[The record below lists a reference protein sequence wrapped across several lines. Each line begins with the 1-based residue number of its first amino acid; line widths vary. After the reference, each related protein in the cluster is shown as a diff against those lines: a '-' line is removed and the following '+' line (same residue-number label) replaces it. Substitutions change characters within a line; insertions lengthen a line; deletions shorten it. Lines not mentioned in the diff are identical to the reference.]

1 MNKLRLVA
9 TALVVLVLSVGVSHA
24 ATDKYSTSLK
34 ILEILFGE
42 GDEGRNK
49 KLYSGKRQPDAG
61 LAQILALPGLTITA
75 VDGHR
80 VKPKIAWRSVGSG
93 WSGYTAYKQLP
104 GTYEFEVT
112 SWKRSNNRHV
122 IGSAVKLD
130 RHVSYTL
137 RGVLEAGQ
145 KYVLSPI
152 WNDGEVGIIAPGQ
165 VCLQGLLD
173 SARYCALRP
182 GESDDAFA
190 IDEKHGVIVAGLT
203 RRISFDKIIMIN
215 LDCEW
220 KSIDGLPILN
230 RRKPATKHRDVCQV
244 SLELADSKDYVVE
257 SVDAGV
263 WKWWGIR
270 GTAGYLN
277 LIQTFTFD
285 VEPGKV
291 NYVGHIRTT
300 HKDGKLLGFRVE
312 DHFSVLESTLRAGF
326 GDSEI
331 VNQAVHYSGFEDTD
345 AEKDATDY

>member
-1 MNKLRLVA
+1 MNRLIIVA
-9 TALVVLVLSVGVSHA
+9 TSLVVLTIFAGVSHA
-24 ATDKYSTSLK
+24 AADQYSTSLK

-42 GDEGRNK
+42 RDEGRNK
-49 KLYSGKRQPDAG
+49 QLYSGKRQPDTG
-61 LAQILALPGLTITA
+61 LARILALPGLTITA

-80 VKPKIAWRSVGSG
+80 VKPKVAWLSIGSG

-112 SWKRSNNRHV
+112 SWKRKKSRDQ

-130 RHVSYTL
+130 KHASFAL

-152 WNDGEVGIIAPGQ
+152 WNDGEVGIIAPSQ
-165 VCLQGLLD
+165 VCLQGQLD
-173 SARYCALRP
+173 NARYCALRP
-182 GESDDAFA
+182 RESDDVFA
-190 IDEKHGVIVAGLT
+190 MDEKHGVIVAGLT
-203 RRISFDKIIMIN
+203 RRISFDKIVMIN

-220 KSIDGLPILN
+220 KSIDGLPILH
-230 RRKPATKHRDVCQV
+230 RRKPATKLRDVCEAT
-244 SLELADSKDYVVE
+244 LELTDSKDYLVE

-263 WKWWGIR
+263 WKWSGIR
-270 GTAGYLN
+270 DLAGYSG
-277 LIQTFTFD
+277 LIQTYTFD

-312 DHFSVLESTLRAGF
+312 DHFSVLEPTLRAGF

-331 VNQAVHYSGFEDTD
+331 VNQAVHYAGFGD
-345 AEKDATDY
+345 AETEKEATDY

>member
-1 MNKLRLVA
+1 MNSLRLVA

-61 LAQILALPGLTITA
+61 LAQILALPGLSITA

-80 VKPKIAWRSVGSG
+80 VKPKLNWISVGSG

-112 SWKRSNNRHV
+112 SWKRKKNRGE

-130 RHVSYTL
+130 KHATYAL

-152 WNDGEVGIIAPGQ
+152 WNDGEVGIIAPSQ
-165 VCLQGLLD
+165 VCLQGESD
-173 SARYCALRP
+173 DARYCALRP
-182 GESDDAFA
+182 RESDDVFA
-190 IDEKHGVIVAGLT
+190 MDEKHGVIVAGLT

-220 KSIDGLPILN
+220 KSTDGWPILN
-230 RRKPATKHRDVCQV
+230 RRKPATKLRDVCEAT
-244 SLELADSKDYVVE
+244 LELTDSKDYLVE

-263 WKWWGIR
+263 WKWWGFR
-270 GTAGYLN
+270 GLAGYSG
-277 LIQTFTFD
+277 LIQTYTFD

-312 DHFSVLESTLRAGF
+312 DHFSVLEPRLRAGF

-331 VNQAVHYSGFEDTD
+331 VNKASELPSPTSQR
-345 AEKDATDY
+345 